1 MYAIMRSDTERDEF
15 DFFHGLYVC
24 SMQSILKYSYT
35 LFIYISA
42 KWFLLYSKSL
52 ELYLTLN
59 SSLKSLRFIIILI
72 LTKLIIILLR
82 AINDSRHAMEK
93 SERLFAIIC
102 LLVIVLGSQT
112 STMPTFNVHVVIS
125 M

>member
-42 KWFLLYSKSL
+42 KWFLLYSKRL